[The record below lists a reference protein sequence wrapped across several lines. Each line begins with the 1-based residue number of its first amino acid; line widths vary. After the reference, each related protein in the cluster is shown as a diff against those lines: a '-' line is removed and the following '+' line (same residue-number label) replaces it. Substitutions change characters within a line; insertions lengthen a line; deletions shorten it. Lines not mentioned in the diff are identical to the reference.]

1 MPFRI
6 ADLPSIEVLR
16 SQLLGVLQAPA
27 TQLARVVN
35 TPASMVA
42 RAIRLAWTRANK

>member
-1 MPFRI
+1 
-6 ADLPSIEVLR
+6 
-16 SQLLGVLQAPA
+16 LLGVLQAPA

-42 RAIRLAWTRANK
+42 RAIQARVDKGE